1 MVQYLCAAYSLGGP
15 LNLERDD
22 YPWNVPFYPFPF
34 TLEPLT
40 PDSLAKYVYAGC
52 RTPSLQPETY
62 PFRATWDQWGRG
74 YQDGSRGKMTQS
86 TPSSESPSRAKRRR
100 LRPRM
105 ASLTSPDF

>member
-40 PDSLAKYVYAGC
+40 PDSLAKYVYAEC
-52 RTPSLQPETY
+52 RTPSFNPRLTLFEQPGINGVEVIRTAVGA
-62 PFRATWDQWGRG
+62 R
-74 YQDGSRGKMTQS
+74 
-86 TPSSESPSRAKRRR
+86 
-100 LRPRM
+100 
-105 ASLTSPDF
+105 